1 MSCAWSPGLNGLKL
15 LEWLRGQAN
24 QTPFI
29 VFTQGREDLAIQAL
43 NLGANHYIK
52 KEGNSRSH
60 YAELAHTI
68 KTTVIH
74 QETVELLRES
84 EEQFRVIYEKSPMG
98 IILFDAKGRF
108 FDANHAALNLF
119 GFNALSALKSIDIFL
134 GDDLDVEERNKLH
147 QGERV
152 RYETAFNLLSLQDP
166 SLIDADKPY
175 SFNLD
180 VQVTSLNPRGPK
192 SPMGYLVQIQDI
204 TERKR
209 AEHQVYVSEFRYR
222 NLFECTNDGML
233 ILSPGP
239 SPLILEANQRT
250 EEMLGYDHKE
260 LLGLNFED
268 LFEQSVYEANKR
280 KINLRTGSE
289 PENAS
294 ACECTILRK
303 DGAPIPIEMNVTT
316 VYDELRNPCHIQAVM
331 RDISERKQAEQ
342 ALRES
347 EERLR
352 MIFENAQDTI
362 LRVDI
367 NGIILL
373 ANRAIEEYGFEMDK
387 FIGSTMYEWIPE
399 EDWPQITE
407 DLGILAQGKPVE
419 GEVAVRTP
427 IGPRFAIYSTT
438 PIQEN
443 GEIIG
448 FQTIMRDNTERKES
462 EIALKRSQQRYWN
475 LFECTNDAMFI
486 LSPDERSICL
496 EVNQRAADMLRYSKH
511 ELVGRPILDFVEPSE
526 HNNSLQV
533 AQRLLT
539 GETVPIPIYERTL
552 KRKDGTLL
560 TTEVNVALVHDEDG
574 NPLHIQSIIRDISER
589 KQTEHA
595 LREMMERYRTILE
608 SIDDG
613 YYEVDLA
620 GDLIFFN
627 DSFSQI
633 LGYPKDELLG
643 MNYRD
648 YMDSETADMIYQVT
662 NSVFRTEQPART
674 FDLTFIRKD
683 GGRPFV
689 ESSISL
695 IIDSDGE
702 KTGFRGIL
710 RDVTERKSAEQALR
724 ETEEKYRLIHEN
736 IDDGYYEVDL
746 RGTFTFTNDAMS
758 RILGYPQEELIG
770 LNYQEYTDEQTAQ
783 LVYQYF
789 NETYRTGKPI
799 KDFNYEII
807 TKDGIKKTIETSVAL
822 IADSSG
828 ISSGFRGIISDISEK
843 KRAQDALRESEQ
855 KYRELVEELHEGVLA
870 EDSKG
875 YITFANPRISSM
887 LGYAEEELIG
897 QHWTVIVPAEEA
909 KRVMEE
915 HANRTYGLSSTFE
928 SALLSKN
935 EKIIPVLVSSK
946 PLFTQSWDFRGTLS
960 VYTDLSERKR
970 VEQELARADKLAS
983 LGRISA
989 GVAHELNNPLAFISM
1004 NTEVLGKCLAGLAP
1018 IQHFQTQIEEAIRN
1032 NDLSRA
1038 SEILSDMQSSLG
1050 EKKLLKSLENLPSK
1064 ALENLITTSVRIQQ
1078 ENMEGLERM
1087 ISIIE
1092 NLLKFS
1098 RSKTTETTRLEMC
1111 QISEILRTATN
1122 MLKYQLKDSISMKL
1136 ALDDLP
1142 PVLGQA
1148 DRLTQVFF
1156 NILDNAV
1163 DAIGDKKPG
1172 AIEVTSS
1179 LAIGKIEV
1187 CIRDNGT
1194 GIPEEN
1200 IPKLFEP
1207 FFTTKPPGKGT
1218 GLGLS
1223 IVHEIIQ
1230 GHGGQ
1235 MFVESRLGVGTEVKV
1250 TLPIGYSRS
1259 RILDQN

>member
-1 MSCAWSPGLNGLKL
+1 MSSIYRILLVDDDPETLKLTEERLQEELTTFQLVAVTSVAEAQEKLTNEQFNTIISEYKMPGVNGLKL

-29 VFTQGREDLAIQAL
+29 VFTGQGREDIAIQAL

-52 KEGNSRSH
+52 REGNSKSH
-60 YAELAHTI
+60 YAELAHVI

-74 QETVELLRES
+74 QETIDLLRES
-84 EEQFRVIYEKSPMG
+84 EEQFRVIYEKSPIG
-98 IILFDAKGRF
+98 IILFDAEGRF
-108 FDANHAALNLF
+108 FDANHAALDLF
-119 GFNALSALKSIDIFL
+119 GFDVLSALKSIDLFL
-134 GDDLDVEERNKLH
+134 GNDLNVEEYNKLH
-147 QGERV
+147 KGESV
-152 RYETAFNLLSLQDP
+152 RYETILNLNDFQD
-166 SLIDADKPY
+166 SGLIGAGKPA

-180 VQVTSLNPRGPK
+180 VQVTSLNPRAQK
-192 SPMGYLVQIQDI
+192 SMLVQIQDI
-204 TERKR
+204 NERKR
-209 AEHQVYVSEFRYR
+209 AELQVRESEFRYR

-233 ILSPGP
+233 ILSPDR
-239 SPLILEANQRT
+239 SPVILEANQRT
-250 EEMLGYDHKE
+250 EEMLGYNHEE
-260 LLGLNFED
+260 LIGLKFED
-268 LFEQSVYEANKR
+268 LFEQSVYEANR
-280 KINLRTGSE
+280 TKIDLLVAGE
-289 PENAS
+289 PEKAS

-303 DGAPIPIEMNVTT
+303 GGTPIPIEMNITMVC
-316 VYDELRNPCHIQAVM
+316 DEIRPRHIQTVM
-331 RDISERKQAEQ
+331 RDISERKGA
-342 ALRES
+342 
-347 EERLR
+347 
-352 MIFENAQDTI
+352 
-362 LRVDI
+362 
-367 NGIILL
+367 
-373 ANRAIEEYGFEMDK
+373 
-387 FIGSTMYEWIPE
+387 
-399 EDWPQITE
+399 
-407 DLGILAQGKPVE
+407 
-419 GEVAVRTP
+419 
-427 IGPRFAIYSTT
+427 
-438 PIQEN
+438 
-443 GEIIG
+443 
-448 FQTIMRDNTERKES
+448 

-496 EVNQRAADMLRYSKH
+496 EVNQRAADMLRYSKQ
-511 ELVGRPILDFVEPSE
+511 ELVGKPILHFVDPSE
-526 HNNSLQV
+526 QSYSLQV
-533 AQRLLT
+533 AHRLLA
-539 GETVPIPIYERTL
+539 GEAVPIPIYERTF

-574 NPLHIQSIIRDISER
+574 NPLHIQSIVRDISER

-620 GDLIFFN
+620 GDLIFCN

-633 LGYPKDELLG
+633 LGYAKDELLG
-643 MNYRD
+643 MNFRD

-662 NSVFRTEQPART
+662 NSVFRTGQPART
-674 FDLTFIRKD
+674 YDLAFIRKD
-683 GGRPFV
+683 GSRPFV

-695 IIDSDGE
+695 IVDSEGE

-710 RDVTERKSAEQALR
+710 RDVTERKNAEQALR

-746 RGTFTFTNDAMS
+746 RGSFTFANDALL
-758 RILGYPQEELIG
+758 RILGYRQEELIG
-770 LNYQEYTDEQTAQ
+770 LNYREYTDELTAQ

-789 NETYRTGKPI
+789 NETFRTGKPI
-799 KDFNYEII
+799 KDLNYEII
-807 TKDGIKKTIETSVAL
+807 TKNGIKKTIQTSVAL
-822 IADSSG
+822 IVDSSG
-828 ISSGFRGIISDISEK
+828 LSSGFRGIVSDISEQ

-875 YITFANPRISSM
+875 YITFANPRISNM
-887 LGYAEEELIG
+887 LGYTEEELLG
-897 QHWTVIVPAEEA
+897 QHWTVIVPPEEA

-915 HANRTYGLSSTFE
+915 HANRSYGLSSTFE
-928 SALLSKN
+928 SALLSKS

-946 PLFTQSWDFRGTLS
+946 PLFKNKPLYDFRGTLS
-960 VYTDLSERKR
+960 VYTDLSERKQ

-1004 NTEVLGKCLAGLAP
+1004 NTEVLGKCLAGLAA
-1018 IQHFQTQIEEAIRN
+1018 IQHFQTQIEEAILNRN
-1032 NDLSRA
+1032 LSKA
-1038 SEILSDMQSSLG
+1038 SEILLDMQNALSNTR
-1050 EKKLLKSLENLPSK
+1050 LLKSPENLPSK
-1064 ALENLITTSVRIQQ
+1064 ALENLITTAVRIQQ

-1098 RSKTTETTRLEMC
+1098 RSTRESETTPLEIC
-1111 QISEILRTATN
+1111 SIVDILKTSVN
-1122 MLKYQLKDSISMKL
+1122 MLKYHLRDTISMNL
-1136 ALDDLP
+1136 ILDDLP
-1142 PVLGQA
+1142 PVLGQPN
-1148 DRLTQVFF
+1148 RLTQVFF

-1163 DAIGDKKPG
+1163 DAIGDMKSG
-1172 AIEVTSS
+1172 VIEVTAS
-1179 LAIGKIEV
+1179 LALGKIEV
-1187 CIRDNGT
+1187 GIRDNGA

-1235 MFVESRLGVGTEVKV
+1235 IFVDSRLGVGTEVKV
-1250 TLPIGYSRS
+1250 TLPIGHFRS
-1259 RILDQN
+1259 RALDRELPSL